1 MPEVYFF
8 KTVLNVYSSYNFVV
22 VGREKK
28 CSYMTMELN
37 LYFTGYIDHILGL
50 VW

>member
-1 MPEVYFF
+1 MPEVYFVKQF
-8 KTVLNVYSSYNFVV
+8 QKFIVLIILLLLE
-22 VGREKK
+22 GKK

-50 VW
+50 AW